1 MSRKHSNRGQML
13 RAERRDDRLRHRA
26 DQYAR
31 RSARAFGVVV
41 SVAKMVELRAVIA
54 SGELTDAVRLV
65 GTIGT
70 SADAYA
76 INFNGV
82 ILVAVYDRSGQSI
95 AAFLLPTAPEILLFR
110 DNEDVHDRA
119 VSDASIAAVSSS
131 LPISP
136 AT

>member
-13 RAERRDDRLRHRA
+13 RAERRVDRLRRRA

-31 RSARAFGVVV
+31 RSARTFGVVV

-76 INFNGV
+76 IDFNGI

-95 AAFLLPTAPEILLFR
+95 AAFLLPTAPEILLQ